1 MAIKK
6 VLNVNDKHRNR
17 VRMVGDKIVQPCMYG
32 DKRFMTGV
40 VDGEVVVDHEGNPM
54 SLKKIGKLL

>member
-6 VLNVNDKHRNR
+6 VLNDKHRNR

-32 DKRFMTGV
+32 NKRFMTGV
-40 VDGEVVVDHEGNPM
+40 VGGEVVVDHEGNPV
-54 SLKKIGKLL
+54 SLKEIGELV